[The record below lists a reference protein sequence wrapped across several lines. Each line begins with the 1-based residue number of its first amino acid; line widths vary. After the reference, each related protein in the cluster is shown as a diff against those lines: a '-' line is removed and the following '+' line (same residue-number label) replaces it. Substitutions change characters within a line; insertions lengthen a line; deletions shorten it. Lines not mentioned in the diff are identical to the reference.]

1 MQKPSGPVDLS
12 PATTTVAFDP
22 IIPPLRVPVSA
33 GVEDDP
39 SKGKWVLAFRDDS
52 SWRQAWLNSEDKIAS
67 QCEMGARMG
76 CSISASNACRIPWW
90 KNVLV
95 FLKAARIEEGERERC
110 EENEMAACV
119 AASKES
125 CSKYA
130 RETCEPVFADMRI
143 ADPEQS
149 IDPRFMRPFRRKRWT
164 RHMKDNVSPSG
175 ESNVGSDEDL
185 ESASGLKLSSDYRR
199 RVLADEETT
208 RSQWGGPAWT
218 EALSQSAS
226 SSVGESP
233 AEGWEGGLIRPKV
246 DASSTQHGFVRSE
259 NVQGTNSTNVENAH
273 RGPYSQTKL

>member
-1 MQKPSGPVDLS
+1 MQKPAGPVDLS
-12 PATTTVAFDP
+12 PAVTTVAFDP

-33 GVEDDP
+33 RNEDDP
-39 SKGKWVLAFRDDS
+39 SKGKWVLAFKDDT

-125 CSKYA
+125 CSTYA
-130 RETCEPVFADMRI
+130 RETCEPVFANMRI
-143 ADPEQS
+143 AAPEES

-164 RHMKDNVSPSG
+164 RHLKDIVSPSG
-175 ESNVGSDEDL
+175 ESTVGSDEDSGL
-185 ESASGLKLSSDYRR
+185 DGGLKLSSDYRQ
-199 RVLADEETT
+199 RVLADEEPS

-226 SSVGESP
+226 SSVAGSP

-246 DASSTQHGFVRSE
+246 AASSSQDGSD
-259 NVQGTNSTNVENAH
+259 NVQATNSSNVN
-273 RGPYSQTKL
+273 STQ